1 MSVHPKECQS
11 NAQVIPMPENV
22 TLEPSFAN
30 AIAAIEK
37 AEELSPSKRTQ
48 WCCSLRGIAKAL
60 DRPLQSIAAR
70 WGAVALQVNQLHH
83 ANSGVTWKTLAN
95 HKANAKAALFWYRNE
110 QGLPLRGAPLHPD
123 WKKLRRRLKDLSRRA
138 KLSGLIRYCSLK
150 GIPPAAVNEAVID
163 DYLAYRKETTAL
175 AVDTKARRAIA
186 RAWNA
191 SRTIEDWPQQRL
203 VEPPLKTTEGPRWE
217 DFQQQLQTDV
227 AAHLK
232 FLATHR
238 RAQDGKR
245 LRPCKATTLRT
256 RRADLVAFAKKAVRL
271 GTPMEDLSSL
281 SVLLAPEVVDR
292 VLDHEWTQN
301 GDEPKTSTIDLAKKL
316 VAVARSTGCL
326 TAEQFKELDDKRA
339 TLEQY
344 RKEGMTPKNLKLI
357 RQVLNSE
364 VWARVVNCPDDLM
377 REARSLKDQAPLKAA
392 VTAQI
397 AVAVATLIV
406 APVRAANLASIRLGA
421 NLNKPGG
428 PDTDYLLV
436 FPDYDVKNRV
446 DLTFELEASVT
457 AVIDEYV
464 HDHRPSVMRRSNE
477 DWLFPGE
484 AGGPKDA
491 HLFGIQIT
499 DRIQRVTGLRMTL
512 HQFRHAVAA
521 VYLKDHPGDYETV
534 RRFLGHRNIRTTVK
548 FYCGLETIQATR
560 LLSDVVRQYR
570 KQGRDDKI
578 QRGEGT

>member
-1 MSVHPKECQS
+1 MPVHPKECQYS
-11 NAQVIPMPENV
+11 AKVLPMPENV
-22 TLEPSFAN
+22 TLEPSFAD
-30 AIAAIEK
+30 AMAAIEK

-60 DRPLQSIAAR
+60 DRPLQSVAAR

-123 WKKLRRRLKDLSRRA
+123 WKKLRHRLKDLSHRA
-138 KLSGLIRYCSLK
+138 KLSGLIRYTSLK
-150 GIPPAAVNEAVID
+150 QIPPAAVNEALID
-163 DYLAYRKETTAL
+163 DYMAYRKETTAL
-175 AVDTKARRAIA
+175 AVDTKARRGIA

-203 VEPPLKTTEGPRWE
+203 VEPPLKTKEGPRWE
-217 DFQQQLQTDV
+217 NFPQKLQTDV

-256 RRADLVAFAKKAVRL
+256 RRTGLVAFAKKAVRL
-271 GTPMEDLSSL
+271 GTPMKDLSSL

-326 TAEQFKELDDKRA
+326 TAEQLKELDDKRA

-344 RKEGMTPKNLKLI
+344 RKEGMTSKNLKLI

-377 REARSLKDQAPLKAA
+377 REARLLKDQAPLKAA

-397 AVAVATLIV
+397 AVAVATLVV

-446 DLTFELEASVT
+446 DLTFELEAPVT

-464 HDHRPSVMRRSNE
+464 HYHRPSVMRGSNE

-499 DRIQRVTGLRMTL
+499 NRIQKVTGLRMTL
-512 HQFRHAVAA
+512 HQFRHALAA

-560 LLSDVVRQYR
+560 LLGDVVRQYR
-570 KQGRDDKI
+570 KPGRDDTI
-578 QRGEGT
+578 QRCEGT